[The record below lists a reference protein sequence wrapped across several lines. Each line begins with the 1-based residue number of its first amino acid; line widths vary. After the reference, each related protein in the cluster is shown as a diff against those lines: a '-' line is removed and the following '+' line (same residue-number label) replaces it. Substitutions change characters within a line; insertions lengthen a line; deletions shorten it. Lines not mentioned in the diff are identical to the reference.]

1 MGKPKSVKPSLLDT
15 NYNWGDFGSADK
27 SGISLSPMASSN
39 ANVAQ
44 SGVNQYVNS
53 LINPSYD
60 SETFLARQSLLDQ
73 ENNQQANQLLAN
85 ALQRNARGSASQA
98 ILNKVMAN
106 RVSGLRS
113 AMSEEDKRVQDT
125 LSALSGVEGNYFNQ
139 SNAMAKD
146 MLSRILGNQKAQ
158 NEANQKNAEA
168 YNAWRDNLW
177 QGTGGAIGAAIGAYF
192 GGGKGAMLGAQAGT
206 SAGGMLEGMAN

>member
-1 MGKPKSVKPSLLDT
+1 MGKPKSVKPSLIDT
-15 NYNWGDFGSADK
+15 SYDWGDFGTADK
-27 SGISLSPMASSN
+27 SGVSLSPLASSN

-73 ENNQQANQLLAN
+73 ENNQKANQLLAN
-85 ALQRNARGSASQA
+85 AMQRNARGSASQA

-113 AMSEEDKRVQDT
+113 AMSEEDKRIQDT

-139 SNAMAKD
+139 SNAMSKD
-146 MLSRILGNQKAQ
+146 ILSRILGNQKAQ
-158 NEANQKNAEA
+158 NEANQKNAQA
-168 YNAWRDNLW
+168 YNAWRDQMW
-177 QGTGGAIGAAIGAYF
+177 QGTGGAIGTAIGSIWGGAGAAIG
-192 GGGKGAMLGAQAGT
+192 GQAGT
-206 SAGGMLEGMAN
+206 QAGGMGEALFN